1 MTTLDLSADTGLLA
15 VFLATANICLGL
27 LIAVRYSP
35 SRLWPHR
42 RINIFAVH
50 NWTAYSVMA
59 SVLAHPVILLFS
71 KNIRW
76 RVLDVAFP
84 VWSPVQ
90 PIENTIGAISLYLI
104 VVVLVTSYFRL
115 RLGRQQWKLFHYLI
129 YVATICFF
137 IHGILTDPHLKGNAI
152 DPLDGEKIF
161 VESCLVVVSL
171 TTVWAWR
178 YRLRKDREERALRIG
193 RYRAFES
200 PNTSD

>member
-76 RVLDVAFP
+76 RLLDVAFP

-104 VVVLVTSYFRL
+104 VVVLT
-115 RLGRQQWKLFHYLI
+115 HLI
-129 YVATICFF
+129 FSASARSSPVEAVS
-137 IHGILTDPHLKGNAI
+137 LPHLCGDYLFLHSRHSYGSPFEGQCNRSS
-152 DPLDGEKIF
+152 G
-161 VESCLVVVSL
+161 
-171 TTVWAWR
+171 WR
-178 YRLRKDREERALRIG
+178 KNIC
-193 RYRAFES
+193 
-200 PNTSD
+200 